1 MVVQL
6 EEAEQLEV
14 AVLLEE
20 VELLAGAELLE
31 RVKRIVEEEMRT
43 LEVCPGCHQEH

>member
-1 MVVQL
+1 MQL

-20 VELLAGAELLE
+20 AELLGGAELLE
-31 RVKRIVEEEMRT
+31 RVKHIAEEEMRT
-43 LEVCPGCHQEH
+43 LEVCPGCH